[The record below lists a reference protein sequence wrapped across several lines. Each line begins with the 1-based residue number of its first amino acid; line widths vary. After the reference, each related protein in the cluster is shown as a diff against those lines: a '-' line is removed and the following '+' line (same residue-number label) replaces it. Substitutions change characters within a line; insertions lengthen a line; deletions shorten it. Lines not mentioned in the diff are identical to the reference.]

1 MKTLKKVLAVSL
13 VVVMLLALASCGKSD
28 FQKFTDKTTGDKA
41 SYKMTMKMNM
51 GSMVVEVPVEVQG
64 NVMHTTMEFLGES
77 NEIYVEQT
85 KDGAWSYSQDEDGK
99 WYKVLLPA
107 DDEELAAMESPVDPE
122 NLKEEDFELKDG
134 KYVLKADKLK
144 DYDVA
149 SMTIEIKKNA
159 TEAVMEVKTAMS
171 EEESILGGTVT
182 YTITFSDFGKVSLT
196 LPDAEVV
203 TESEVED

>member
-85 KDGAWSYSQDEDGK
+85 KDGAWSYSKDEDGK

-107 DDEELAAMESPVDPE
+107 DDEEIAAMESPVDPE